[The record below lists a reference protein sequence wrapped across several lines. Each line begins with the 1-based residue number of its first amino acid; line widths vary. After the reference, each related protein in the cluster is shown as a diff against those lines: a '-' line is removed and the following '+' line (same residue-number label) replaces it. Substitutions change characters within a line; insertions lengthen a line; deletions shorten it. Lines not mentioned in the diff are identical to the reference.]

1 MNVSLLRVQGDCG
14 GFTPA
19 AQRAVNSELAG
30 SVPHKYTDGNRTL
43 NSRSQTHLHTAVHV
57 RRLPYRHCC
66 KTLGEASAHHRG
78 LGVPQNRSGW
88 TPNRLADEEPPRF
101 FRLKAEAS
109 SPAEMVLRNCQQVEV
124 QWTLLHPSMTK
135 CPFSS
140 SPKCNVTNSLDLVI
154 HYALVSARKV
164 SKAAV

>member
-1 MNVSLLRVQGDCG
+1 MNVSLLRVQGGCG
-14 GFTPA
+14 GSTPA
-19 AQRAVNSELAG
+19 SQRAVNSELAG

-43 NSRSQTHLHTAVHV
+43 TSRSQTHLHTAVHV
-57 RRLPYRHCC
+57 RRLPYRYCR

-101 FRLKAEAS
+101 FRLKAKAS

-124 QWTLLHPSMTK
+124 
-135 CPFSS
+135 
-140 SPKCNVTNSLDLVI
+140 
-154 HYALVSARKV
+154 
-164 SKAAV
+164 